1 MLTYDAGVFVFLLS
15 TRAGG
20 QGINLT
26 SADTVILYD
35 SDFNP
40 HRDLQVS
47 SRRMQAAYACMRLHT
62 PAYACTHTS
71 ACVSMRQHTSA
82 YADPH
87 RDLQVLARCHRLQAY
102 ADVYAGV
109 C

>member
-1 MLTYDAGVFVFLLS
+1 MFLLS

-47 SRRMQAAYACMRLHT
+47 SIRLHASAYVCIRQHT
-62 PAYACTHTS
+62 PAY
-71 ACVSMRQHTSA
+71 VSILYVS
-82 YADPH
+82 DFNPH
-87 RDLQVLARCHRLQAY
+87 PDLQV
-102 ADVYAGV
+102 G
-109 C
+109 